1 MTKKDYKLVAQA
13 INDSIKKG
21 NNIVDLTIALTE
33 KLELENPRFDR
44 DKFLEACWT

>member
-1 MTKKDYKLVAQA
+1 MTKKDYTLIAQA

-21 NNIVDLTIALTE
+21 ENIVDLTMALAD
-33 KLELENPRFDR
+33 KLELENPRFNR